1 MKGFSFIVGAPF
13 LMLFGEKR
21 KSIFQA
27 PWWPLAIAICQ
38 ARLIPL
44 PIGLGPAACQAP
56 SRTWV
61 VLLLLLISLCFTLL
75 TLLTSAIPVIR
86 NQIHGT
92 ERKGPFKPQTWMFLF
107 FGGEKVLLVIYL
119 FAREEY
125 SETLTYPQASFVGMK
140 IIHHSAEDTV
150 GVAIMWFLDGVME
163 FWCAD
168 PRRSPTSLSV
178 APIIYSAVLCFKL
191 FGYVREGKPYLC
203 TSICSGTI
211 RLHYWSPNI
220 SFSVENVQIQAV
232 CDWLHAESCSAG
244 SVLSENE
251 LRPCSVTGAA
261 WWPLNQHLS
270 PRSTEIRPQSGRT
283 SAPTDDLLF
292 YLEQRQ
298 PEERWHM
305 AFRANHSLLWGEQEF
320 LSLPHQQPGTLLH
333 VWILSGWSFLNVF
346 YLFPL
351 GPHLWHN
358 DWTSLAQEVE
368 AVHQSS
374 LNLIPS
380 LSQILVAPLPEPTC
394 SVFHPSGISTPSLKS
409 PTSKY
414 SLLDSSTTIVHPFR
428 CTEGNPRKRWKG
440 KGPQPPYFPIKH
452 TGKAGIYDPSKQGI
466 SIWAGESDP
475 DLAPPS
481 GCWWLACSRPS
492 DTTMGSKLGSSL
504 KSG

>member
-1 MKGFSFIVGAPF
+1 MVTTCHYYLPGQVDPPPNWGRASSVPGTQQDLGCASTATHFTLFHTINLINFCYSSDKKPDSWNWKERSFQTTNMNVSVFWGGKSAFSYLCICEGRVQWNPH
-13 LMLFGEKR
+13 LPT
-21 KSIFQA
+21 SIFCWDEDH
-27 PWWPLAIAICQ
+27 PPLSWRQ
-38 ARLIPL
+38 
-44 PIGLGPAACQAP
+44 
-56 SRTWV
+56 
-61 VLLLLLISLCFTLL
+61 
-75 TLLTSAIPVIR
+75 
-86 NQIHGT
+86 
-92 ERKGPFKPQTWMFLF
+92 
-107 FGGEKVLLVIYL
+107 
-119 FAREEY
+119 
-125 SETLTYPQASFVGMK
+125 
-140 IIHHSAEDTV
+140 V

-178 APIIYSAVLCFKL
+178 APTIYSAVLCFKL

-270 PRSTEIRPQSGRT
+270 PRRTEIRPQSGRT

-320 LSLPHQQPGTLLH
+320 HSLPHQQPGALLH

-380 LSQILVAPLPEPTC
+380 LLQILVAPLPEPTC

-409 PTSKY
+409 PMSKY

-440 KGPQPPYFPIKH
+440 KGPQPPFFPVKH
-452 TGKAGIYDPSKQGI
+452 TSKAGIYDQSKQGI

-475 DLAPPS
+475 ELGPLS
-481 GCWWLACSRPS
+481 GCWWQACSRPS